1 MNSVSIVSRDMEEP
15 AWLPKAEAF
24 AQKVLAFLELD
35 NWDLSLL
42 FCGDE
47 FIASLNEE
55 YRRKA
60 GPTDVL
66 SFEQGDWYEDGNKR
80 RFLAGDVVLCLDA
93 MLRNADDFKVTPDE
107 ELKRLIVHGILHL
120 SGMDHEGTEP
130 EEPML
135 IRQEAMLK
143 ALAEERIL

>member
-1 MNSVSIVSRDMEEP
+1 MNRINVSFRDMDEP
-15 AWLPKAEAF
+15 DWLPKAEAF
-24 AQKVLAFLELD
+24 AQRALKLLQLD

-47 FIASLNEE
+47 FMASLNEE

-66 SFEQGDWYEDGNKR
+66 SFEQGEWYDVGNKH

-93 MLRNADDFKVTPDE
+93 LYRNADDFKVTPDD
-107 ELKRLIVHGILHL
+107 ELKRLILHGILHL

-130 EEPML
+130 GEPML

-143 ALAEERIL
+143 DLAEERIL

>member
-1 MNSVSIVSRDMEEP
+1 MNRVSIASRDMEEP

-24 AQKVLAFLELD
+24 AQKVLALLELD

-42 FCGDE
+42 FCGE
-47 FIASLNEE
+47 QFMASLNEE
-55 YRRKA
+55 YRHKS

-66 SFEQGDWYEDGNKR
+66 SFEQGEWYEDGNKR

-107 ELKRLIVHGILHL
+107 ELKRLVVHGILHL
-120 SGMDHEGTEP
+120 SGMDHEGTEAD
-130 EEPML
+130 EPML

-143 ALAEERIL
+143 DLAEERIL

>member
-1 MNSVSIVSRDMEEP
+1 MNKVSIAYRDMDEP
-15 AWLPKAEAF
+15 LWLPKAEA
-24 AQKVLAFLELD
+24 LALSALALLEVED
-35 NWDLSLL
+35 WDLSLL
-42 FCGDE
+42 FCGDG

-55 YRRKA
+55 YRHKA

-66 SFEQGDWYEDGNKR
+66 SFEQGEWYEDGNKH

-93 MLRNADDFKVTPDE
+93 MFRNADEFSVSPDE

-120 SGMDHEGTEP
+120 SGMDHAGAEP
-130 EEPML
+130 DEPML

>member
-1 MNSVSIVSRDMEEP
+1 MNRINVSFRDMDEP
-15 AWLPKAEAF
+15 DWLPKAEAF
-24 AQKVLAFLELD
+24 AQRALKLLQLD

-42 FCGDE
+42 FCRDE
-47 FIASLNEE
+47 FMASLNEE
-55 YRRKA
+55 YRRKE

-66 SFEQGDWYEDGNKR
+66 SFEQGEWYDDGNKH

-93 MLRNADDFKVTPDE
+93 LYRNADDFKVTPDD
-107 ELKRLIVHGILHL
+107 ELKRLILHGILHL

-130 EEPML
+130 GEPML

-143 ALAEERIL
+143 DLAEERIL

>member
-1 MNSVSIVSRDMEEP
+1 MNKVSVSSRDMDEP
-15 AWLPKAEAF
+15 DWLAKAVAF
-24 AQKVLAFLELD
+24 AQSVLTLLQLD

-47 FIASLNEE
+47 FMAALNEE

-60 GPTDVL
+60 GSTDVL
-66 SFEQGDWYEDGNKR
+66 SFEQGEWYEDGNKH

-93 MLRNADDFKVTPDE
+93 LYRNADDFKVTPDE

-120 SGMDHEGTEP
+120 SGMDHAGTEP
-130 EEPML
+130 DEPML